1 MSERA
6 GGGGRGAGG
15 RSVGANVGARAQW
28 MRSPLAGTP
37 ALTGDFVLARGGDGC
52 VACAAGRHSLR
63 CCAVHPADRTRR
75 HGARIVASAGALQ
88 PGWLP
93 RATAGLAPV
102 GLQPGWLR
110 SGFSRAG
117 YGRAS
122 AGLATVGLAPVGLR
136 VRIRRS
142 GWRHGP
148 WARAR
153 THLRLAGPVRPESVA
168 GARTLPPRGRQVSAA
183 RCGRLTGVGCAAG
196 GRVPRACAARVCRAR
211 VSRAC
216 AGGRVPRACAARVC
230 RARVPRACAG
240 GRVPR
245 AGVCGRACAAG
256 GRVRAGVSRFASA

>member
-52 VACAAGRHSLR
+52 VACAAGRHALR

-88 PGWLP
+88 PGWL
-93 RATAGLAPV
+93 
-102 GLQPGWLR
+102 R

-122 AGLATVGLAPVGLR
+122 AGLATARNGRASSGRASRAHQAERLAARAVG
-136 VRIRRS
+136 
-142 GWRHGP
+142 
-148 WARAR
+148 AR
-153 THLRLAGPVRPESVA
+153 THALAA
-168 GARTLPPRGRQVSAA
+168 GRSSAA
-183 RCGRLTGVGCAAG
+183 RVGGGGTYAPTAWTSGVRRALREADRCRVCG
-196 GRVPRACAARVCRAR
+196 GRVSRACAARVSRFPSANGAHRRLRRHAR
-211 VSRAC
+211 VVARHR
-216 AGGRVPRACAARVC
+216 GG
-230 RARVPRACAG
+230 ARVPPRHQVREDVRRQV
-240 GRVPR
+240 GRLDR
-245 AGVCGRACAAG
+245 
-256 GRVRAGVSRFASA
+256 